1 MSCPAARAMKGEQ
14 VMTMPVQIGNLTLYT
29 VEELSEL
36 LNIQERSI
44 RKFLRE
50 GQIKGRKLANRW
62 YVTEEALRAYFEQP
76 DP

>member
-1 MSCPAARAMKGEQ
+1 
-14 VMTMPVQIGNLTLYT
+14 MTMPVQIGNLTLYT

-36 LNIQERSI
+36 LNIQEKSI

-76 DP
+76 DQPEEPEGEAG

>member
-1 MSCPAARAMKGEQ
+1 MKGEQ

-76 DP
+76 DPEEPEGQP